1 MTNANLAESGLI
13 SPEDLPRYVPGKVL
27 SSSKGL
33 NWKDLSQCT
42 YAYAGQDVELPPM
55 DSFMIVQYR
64 DGITPMDRQFDG
76 KWTRTKCAPGHFS
89 LLSRGADTHWNWSE
103 DLVVSHVYL
112 DNGLLRRVAQDV
124 HDTNVDQV
132 VLDDVLQG
140 SDPIIGHIVDQLTA
154 EAANSGSAGAMY
166 AEALSVQLAVY
177 LLRHYADIR
186 QPLHKPAGYLSTKDL
201 ACLNEFIDAHMHE
214 TITLEQMADLMG
226 MGAWTLNRYLR
237 TSTGQS
243 VYGLVQHKRLSH
255 AKALLKARDSSLKQ
269 VAADC
274 GFSDQAHMTR
284 AFKKATGL
292 TPGQFRAEL

>member
-1 MTNANLAESGLI
+1 MTNGSIVESGLI
-13 SPEDLPRYVPGKVL
+13 SPKDLPRYVPGKVL

-89 LLSRGADTHWNWSE
+89 LLSRGVDTHWNWFD
-103 DLVVSHVYL
+103 DLVVSHIYL
-112 DNGLLRRVAQDV
+112 DNALLRRVAQDV

-132 VLDDVLQG
+132 VLYDVLQG
-140 SDPIIGHIVDQLTA
+140 SDPIIGHIVDQLTV

-177 LLRHYADIR
+177 LLRHYAEVR
-186 QPLHKPAGYLSTKDL
+186 QPLNKPPGYLSTKDL

-214 TITLEQMADLMG
+214 KITLEQLADLVG

-237 TSTGQS
+237 AATGQS
-243 VYGLVQHKRLSH
+243 VYGLVQQKRLSH
-255 AKALLKARDSSLKQ
+255 ARALLKAQNPSLKQ
-269 VAADC
+269 IAAKC

-284 AFKKATGL
+284 AFKKAMGL
-292 TPGQFRAEL
+292 TPGQFRASL